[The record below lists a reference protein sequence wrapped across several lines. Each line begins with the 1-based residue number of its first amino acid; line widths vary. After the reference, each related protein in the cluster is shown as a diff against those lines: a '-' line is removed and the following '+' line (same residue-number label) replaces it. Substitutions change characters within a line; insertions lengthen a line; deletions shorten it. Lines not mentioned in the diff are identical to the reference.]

1 MMLKLVL
8 PYLNEFLSKL
18 KALMVPC
25 WYLKVGNPFMELNFI
40 SIQEWRSSYGVY
52 ITFMFIKLYCE
63 YPLFANGE
71 IVLIFQ
77 YIIIVKFIT
86 E

>member
-1 MMLKLVL
+1 
-8 PYLNEFLSKL
+8 
-18 KALMVPC
+18 
-25 WYLKVGNPFMELNFI
+25 MELNFI

-77 YIIIVKFIT
+77 YIIIVKFII